1 MYPLKWKHASFAK
14 KKSPTRETLLVKDFV
29 VDNRPIANWQTTQL
43 EQAE

>member
-1 MYPLKWKHASFAK
+1 VETCFIRK
-14 KKSPTRETLLVKDFV
+14 KKKNSPTRETLLVKDFV